1 MRTLELWREQNFPQ
15 LHSEVKGLGFWK
27 QLLCTLA
34 PGGSG
39 SLWAWRILVIT
50 GMGWVWMQVAWATRL
65 VCVVGIV
72 FPIAVS
78 LACWAWGNCSVWKD
92 GWMDGEMMP
101 KPSLEN
107 GSGIPG
113 YGQGQSLDL
122 PRTATSRWAR
132 WASHS
137 LRTSEA
143 GSWGGSAR
151 WGWKDP
157 GCQT

>member
-1 MRTLELWREQNFPQ
+1 MRTLELWREQKLPQ
-15 LHSEVKGLGFWK
+15 LHSEMKGLGFWK

-34 PGGSG
+34 LGGSG
-39 SLWAWRILVIT
+39 SLWTWRIWVIT

-65 VCVVGIV
+65 VCAVGMI
-72 FPIAVS
+72 FPIAAA

-101 KPSLEN
+101 KPSL
-107 GSGIPG
+107 GSGSRIRG
-113 YGQGQSLDL
+113 YGQSQSLDL
-122 PRTATSRWAR
+122 SRTASSRWSR

-143 GSWGGSAR
+143 GSWGGSER
-151 WGWKDP
+151 RGWKHQ

>member
-27 QLLCTLA
+27 QLFCTLA
-34 PGGSG
+34 IGGSG
-39 SLWAWRILVIT
+39 SVWTWRIWVMT

-65 VCVVGIV
+65 VCAVRIV

-78 LACWAWGNCSVWKD
+78 LACWAWGSCSVWKD
-92 GWMDGEMMP
+92 GWMDGEMTP
-101 KPSLEN
+101 KHSLES
-107 GSGIPG
+107 GSGIRG
-113 YGQGQSLDL
+113 YGQGQSLDQ
-122 PRTATSRWAR
+122 PRTATLRRAR

-143 GSWGGSAR
+143 GSWGGSER
-151 WGWKDP
+151 WGWRHP

>member
-65 VCVVGIV
+65 VCAVGIV

-78 LACWAWGNCSVWKD
+78 LNAGHGATAWCERMD
-92 GWMDGEMMP
+92 GWRDDAQTQ
-101 KPSLEN
+101 
-107 GSGIPG
+107 SGKRKWNTG
-113 YGQGQSLDL
+113 LWSGQSLDL

-137 LRTSEA
+137 LGTSEA

-157 GCQT
+157 GFQT